1 MPQKPSPK
9 FGDKVRI
16 KAKNQELSGIFIP
29 SANPKIILLKLDS
42 GYNMGIEKN
51 KIISLTIESS
61 HKNEKQENQ
70 GKKFQNQNKSLP
82 KISII
87 SVGGTITSKIDYK
100 TGAVLSLSSPDD
112 IIKNIPE
119 LQAMAYLSY
128 SQPFTIMSESMRFA
142 HYNLLAKE
150 IERIIKTQP
159 KGIIIAH
166 GTDTLHYSA
175 AALAFMLENPPCP
188 IILVGSQRSSDR
200 GSSDSSS
207 NLLNAVKF
215 ILESNFKGVAICMH
229 SSSSDD
235 HCFILPATKT
245 RKMHTSRRDAFKP
258 INCPPIAKISYQG
271 NSLQYIDKPSNK
283 EGKFNI
289 KFFKENIKVGL
300 IKAHPNLQPE
310 NILAFKNYKGLIL
323 EGSGLGHFPTS
334 SPDKYSKINLKIKA
348 AIQKLIKSNC
358 VVILTSQCI
367 FGRVNMNVYSPQK
380 ELQELGVIP
389 GDDLTTET
397 ALIKLAFLLSN
408 YPAKEAKKLM
418 LENLRGEFNQRILPD
433 QYFDEK

>member
-100 TGAVLSLSSPDD
+100 TGAVLSLSSPYD

-175 AALAFMLENPPCP
+175 AALAIMIPFGWVF
-188 IILVGSQRSSDR
+188 IIR
-200 GSSDSSS
+200 
-207 NLLNAVKF
+207 
-215 ILESNFKGVAICMH
+215 
-229 SSSSDD
+229 
-235 HCFILPATKT
+235 
-245 RKMHTSRRDAFKP
+245 
-258 INCPPIAKISYQG
+258 
-271 NSLQYIDKPSNK
+271 
-283 EGKFNI
+283 
-289 KFFKENIKVGL
+289 
-300 IKAHPNLQPE
+300 
-310 NILAFKNYKGLIL
+310 
-323 EGSGLGHFPTS
+323 
-334 SPDKYSKINLKIKA
+334 
-348 AIQKLIKSNC
+348 
-358 VVILTSQCI
+358 
-367 FGRVNMNVYSPQK
+367 
-380 ELQELGVIP
+380 
-389 GDDLTTET
+389 
-397 ALIKLAFLLSN
+397 
-408 YPAKEAKKLM
+408 
-418 LENLRGEFNQRILPD
+418 
-433 QYFDEK
+433 